1 VKSSLTLV
9 PISDKAAQEQEK
21 ILLSEAESPSD
32 KKPLLR
38 LVSPE
43 IQADLIKDALAKKPK
58 RKARKRTPAKT
69 EEATQATPESAEAP
83 VKKARKPY
91 TRKPKASP
99 AAAESA
105 DVLPAEPVVICDEK
119 KAAVGALIQ
128 VLHRFCEKQSD
139 DLYAMLQSVILEL
152 GDDAPL
158 ESASDEVLDFVS
170 AEVEAEFEAQIE
182 AVIAEVT
189 QPESVADEPPAPM
202 PTFTFNFIGDMFI
215 SEKNDPFTEN
225 EWTLFEEH
233 VTSRWYDSPKDA
245 MSALHQLM
253 VNAGLNYAC
262 ETKIL
267 TRVFGLGD
275 YLFKKYAFS
284 AVVGIYSEHQA
295 HEDKAL
301 CEAQALRIQN
311 QMVPDSQD
319 VLQRLIAKHES
330 DARLQIKPENPYT
343 DKILKWFSVS
353 CLLSLAYAMVSMAI
367 ETGYF

>member
-9 PISDKAAQEQEK
+9 PISDNAAQEQEK
-21 ILLSEAESPSD
+21 ILQSEAESLSD
-32 KKPLLR
+32 KKPILR

-43 IQADLIKDALAKKPK
+43 IQADLIKDALSKKPK
-58 RKARKRTPAKT
+58 RKPRKRSSAQTV
-69 EEATQATPESAEAP
+69 EATTATAENAEAP

-99 AAAESA
+99 APTDTLEVVAAQLVGE
-105 DVLPAEPVVICDEK
+105 EK
-119 KAAVGALIQ
+119 KSAVGALIQ
-128 VLHRFCEKQSD
+128 VLHRFCQKQTD
-139 DLYAMLQSVILEL
+139 ELYGMLQDVILEL

-158 ESASDEVLDFVS
+158 EGEGHEVLNFVS

-182 AVIAEVT
+182 AVIAEVA
-189 QPESVADEPPAPM
+189 QPQIAMDTPHVTM

-225 EWTLFEEH
+225 EWTLFEEN
-233 VTSRWYDSPKDA
+233 VTSRWYNTQKDA
-245 MSALHQLM
+245 VNALHELL

-295 HEDKAL
+295 HEDKSL
-301 CEAQALRIQN
+301 CEAQALRIQT
-311 QMVPDSQD
+311 QVVPDSQD
-319 VLQRLIAKHES
+319 VLQRLVAKHES

-343 DKILKWFSVS
+343 DKVLKWFSVG
-353 CLLSLAYAMVSMAI
+353 CLMTLAYAMVSMAI